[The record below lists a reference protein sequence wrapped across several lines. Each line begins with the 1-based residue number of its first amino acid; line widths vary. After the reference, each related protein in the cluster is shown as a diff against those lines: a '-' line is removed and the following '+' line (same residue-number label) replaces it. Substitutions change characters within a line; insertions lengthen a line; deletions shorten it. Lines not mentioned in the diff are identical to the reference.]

1 LTKTVPRLA
10 AVSVLL
16 MALVACSPAVPT
28 ETPLQTTTPLSILP
42 TLTPPPAGI
51 EEGAVCTLAGGEVV
65 EQGWSGKDTGS
76 NSCNQCRCLSAGL
89 ACTKMAC
96 PSANLP
102 ATLTPTPI
110 PTDASTPTA
119 QPVRG
124 GTQSDSP
131 EANGAATEEQH
142 PGWTTRAPLLEP
154 NSEFALAQLGPKIY
168 VIGGYPSSRVTVS
181 TVQVYDARSDS
192 WELTN
197 PLPIPVNHG
206 VAATV
211 DGKVYLM
218 GGQANAGGNPNRAG
232 FLDIVLEYN
241 PASATWTNK
250 TSMPTARSG
259 GAAAVVAGKI
269 YVAGGRPP
277 RGSDFAVY
285 DPSSDSWATLPDMPT
300 QRNHLAATAIDDK
313 VYVVGGRFGAGF
325 RSEAT
330 ELLEMYDPKIG
341 SWVSLAPMPTPR
353 SGVNGIAVRG
363 CFHVWGGEGEWNNA
377 PPRVFPEHEV
387 YDPRTDSWQRVGP
400 VPIPV
405 HGVTGAAF
413 IDGLIHLPGG
423 GTEVGGSSGSLLHQ
437 AFRPEAQC
445 QS

>member
-1 LTKTVPRLA
+1 LTKTLPQVA
-10 AVSVLL
+10 AVAVLS

-28 ETPLQTTTPLSILP
+28 ETPLPTTTPLSMLP

-51 EEGAVCTLAGGEVV
+51 EEGAVCTLAGEEVV
-65 EQGWSGKDTGS
+65 EKGWSGKDTGS

-96 PSANLP
+96 PLANLP

-124 GTQSDSP
+124 GTQSGGP

-142 PGWTTRAPLLEP
+142 PGWTPRAPLLEP

-192 WELTN
+192 WELTT
-197 PLPIPVNHG
+197 PLPVPVNHG

-232 FLDIVLEYN
+232 FLDIVLEYD

-250 TSMPTARSG
+250 ASMPTARSG

-285 DPSSDSWATLPDMPT
+285 DPSSDSWTTLPDMPT
-300 QRNHLAATAIDDK
+300 QRNHP
-313 VYVVGGRFGAGF
+313 GAKLQSCW
-325 RSEAT
+325 RCT
-330 ELLEMYDPKIG
+330 
-341 SWVSLAPMPTPR
+341 TPR
-353 SGVNGIAVRG
+353 
-363 CFHVWGGEGEWNNA
+363 
-377 PPRVFPEHEV
+377 
-387 YDPRTDSWQRVGP
+387 
-400 VPIPV
+400 
-405 HGVTGAAF
+405 
-413 IDGLIHLPGG
+413 
-423 GTEVGGSSGSLLHQ
+423 
-437 AFRPEAQC
+437 
-445 QS
+445 